1 MCGLLFQIDGTT
13 KVKFLVLSDAYLV
26 TLSFIITNQNLYFSA
41 LNPSSGKA
49 VQELGQLCFG
59 PAK

>member
-26 TLSFIITNQNLYFSA
+26 TLSFHNNQPKPLFSA